1 MDTMVMAK
9 LPGEKSFGAELP
21 ISLAE
26 RFAEQCDAMDCKK
39 KTAIRAAI
47 KLWVEL
53 PADVRVKLLDQS
65 LDGATFV
72 ELVQRIVDERIAAGN
87 RAGEAIAARRPHKP
101 NPKG

>member
-1 MDTMVMAK
+1 MVTAK

-47 KLWVEL
+47 KYVAVSISPVFLALYQSRFLVFFKPLFGHFTVFFRNVHPYPL
-53 PADVRVKLLDQS
+53 P
-65 LDGATFV
+65 
-72 ELVQRIVDERIAAGN
+72 I
-87 RAGEAIAARRPHKP
+87 
-101 NPKG
+101 